1 MIFKVRS
8 KPNCSMILYKD
19 ILFHWRKMFCWSAVA
34 YVTLFSSQP
43 NNLGR
48 QNHIL
53 LAVETVSVGRNLILG
68 GNSGKCFLLTGTG
81 LHLGC
86 RQVELGH

>member
-1 MIFKVRS
+1 
-8 KPNCSMILYKD
+8 
-19 ILFHWRKMFCWSAVA
+19 MFCCSAIGYVA
-34 YVTLFSSQP
+34 LFSSQP

-53 LAVETVSVGRNLILG
+53 LAVEAVSVGRNFILG
-68 GNSGKCFLLTGTG
+68 GNSGECFLLTGTG

-86 RQVELGH
+86 KQVELGH